1 MLVEQKVIL
10 ENLSQDLDNERAQHS
25 EALAKLQKTQ
35 IELQMVKASMQSLDE
50 KMLKL
55 LEKSAIQEKESKD
68 VAIQYTLMARISMM
82 LEPIESRASWNVKE
96 ELDAFRMKF
105 LDSDLEEWGVP
116 EIVGSPS
123 AAK

>member
-1 MLVEQKVIL
+1 M
-10 ENLSQDLDNERAQHS
+10 
-25 EALAKLQKTQ
+25 
-35 IELQMVKASMQSLDE
+35 
-50 KMLKL
+50 
-55 LEKSAIQEKESKD
+55 
-68 VAIQYTLMARISMM
+68 AIQYTLMARISMM

-96 ELDAFRMKF
+96 ELNAFRMKF